1 MGHRME
7 IYTTPESVERIISI
21 SEKFGIE
28 ARVIGRVEASDETE
42 TTIISQYGTYR
53 YVK

>member
-1 MGHRME
+1 ME

-42 TTIISQYGTYR
+42 TTIISQYGTFR